1 MEVTRESKIIK
12 DAFESQFNKENF
24 YNFINQLLKNI
35 EGTTFIYKGAYIK
48 DDYKDFVK
56 TFERVGKFS
65 TNNKEID
72 INIENLIYIEFIE
85 EEITLMEQ
93 EEIMDSKW
101 FINWT
106 KEYQGINLN

>member
-1 MEVTRESKIIK
+1 MS
-12 DAFESQFNKENF
+12 F
-24 YNFINQLLKNI
+24 
-35 EGTTFIYKGAYIK
+35 
-48 DDYKDFVK
+48 
-56 TFERVGKFS
+56 
-65 TNNKEID
+65 NNKEID

-101 FINWT
+101 FTNWT